1 MKQLV
6 KRIIEGE
13 RLNYEQALNILQNN
27 TLTDIQW
34 AANEL
39 RKHYHKNF
47 FDSCSIINAQSG
59 KCSEDCKWCSQSKF
73 FQTKIDIYPLIS
85 TEKALEQAKA
95 NHQAGIK
102 RLSLVTSGH
111 SLKGKQLTKACDIYR
126 DITKNYSFELC
137 ASMGLLNKDELKELH
152 DAGIRRYHCNMETAP
167 SFFSQLCSTHTQ
179 DEKLATIRDAQ
190 SLGMTICSGGIIGM
204 GETMEQRVEM
214 AIYLRDVV
222 NADSVPINVLMPV
235 AGTPLEGAAPLKD
248 DELLMS
254 FAMFAL
260 VLPDRPIR
268 FAGGR
273 TRFTHLM
280 ASALEGGIS
289 GAIMGDMLTTLG
301 TSVDEDKE
309 LLRVLNLQM

>member
-1 MKQLV
+1 MKDL
-6 KRIIEGE
+6 IERLKNGE
-13 RLNYEQALNILQNN
+13 RLDFDQTINILKNN
-27 TLTDIQW
+27 TLNQVLW
-34 AANEL
+34 AADEL

-85 TEKALEQAKA
+85 PEKALEQAKA

-111 SLKGKQLTKACDIYR
+111 SLRGKQLTRACDIYR
-126 DITKNYSFELC
+126 EISKNYPFELC
-137 ASMGLLNKDELKELH
+137 ASMGLLNKEELKELY

-167 SFFSQLCSTHTQ
+167 SFFPQLCSTHTQ
-179 DEKLATIRDAQ
+179 DEKLATIRAAQ
-190 SLGMTICSGGIIGM
+190 ELGMTICSGGIIGM

-222 NADSVPINVLMPV
+222 GADSVPINVLMPV
-235 AGTPLEGAAPLKD
+235 DGTPLEGTAPLED
-248 DELLMS
+248 EELLLS

-260 VLPDRPIR
+260 VMPQSPIR

-280 ASALEGGIS
+280 ASALKGGVS